1 MKKNHNFP
9 MYTKLSYFVRIEH
22 EKSCT
27 IVILFNI
34 SIHVHV
40 HPNKNNLIVKICP
53 NIKANIL
60 YILIKTAFSSVR
72 EKISTIVSSTV
83 KNNEWETG
91 ISSADFNN

>member
-9 MYTKLSYFVRIEH
+9 MYTKLSYFVKIEH

-34 SIHVHV
+34 LIHV